1 MGDSFLLVG
10 GYVDDSLLGVTD
22 TIYKYEHDSWTE
34 LETKLPLRGMENLMA
49 IMVDLDI
56 FPSCSGEEVTT
67 QEATSQEATTQG
79 ETTQEATTQ
88 EVTTPDASDATTQEE
103 TTITSAVTSLHGN
116 VSLAFCVISVW
127 MFNTMKS

>member
-56 FPSCSGEEVTT
+56 FPPCSDEEATTQKVTT
-67 QEATSQEATTQG
+67 QEATT
-79 ETTQEATTQ
+79 ET
-88 EVTTPDASDATTQEE
+88 
-103 TTITSAVTSLHGN
+103 TTITTSAATSLHGS
-116 VSLAFCVISVW
+116 VSLAIYVISVW
-127 MFNTMKS
+127 MYNN